1 MSVSISRKKVST
13 QLTPPSLDA
22 LGVPEDQKKLIK
34 PRAAVAWFLSDMAET
49 SGYAVATW
57 TNGRMLSMYAEHRP
71 LLTAPDP
78 WYYAGVVALE
88 ACKIMDL
95 FEKDEANE
103 LMREVVRQMDGVV
116 GRFNTDCSDLA
127 VLLMGRLGMGSLI
140 MHRKVPDNLL
150 AKIMLILLG
159 SPSAAAANMPDVNA
173 HKQLKA
179 ALKTGA
185 PVWWRMFRRYNRLK
199 MPGMDT
205 TKPVLTNS
213 ILKSEPVKL
222 GNAKTK
228 KEAAS
233 LKDIL
238 ATAMEEGNDA
248 PADSGPLLLENPMM
262 EGEDATID
270 NIKDIGEA
278 GPLLLDD
285 DLRISP
291 PAPKTLQ

>member
-1 MSVSISRKKVST
+1 MSRKKISA

-22 LGVPEDQKKLIK
+22 HGVPDDQKKLIK

-57 TNGRMLSMYAEHRP
+57 TNGRMLSMYAEYRP

-78 WYYAGVVALE
+78 WYYAGIVALE

-95 FEKDEANE
+95 FEKREADE
-103 LMREVVRQMDGVV
+103 LMREVIRQMDGVV
-116 GRFNTDCSDLA
+116 GRFNTDCSELA
-127 VLLMGRLGMGSLI
+127 ILLMGRLGMGSLI

-159 SPSAAAANMPDVNA
+159 SPSAAAPNMPDGNA

-185 PVWWRMFRRYNRLK
+185 PVWWRMFRRYNKLK
-199 MPGMDT
+199 MAGMT
-205 TKPVLTNS
+205 EAKPVLTKS
-213 ILKSEPVKL
+213 ILKAEPVKL

-228 KEAAS
+228 QEAAS

-238 ATAMEEGNDA
+238 NNAM
-248 PADSGPLLLENPMM
+248 ADVPEASSSGPLLLENPLM
-262 EGEDATID
+262 EGDVVADIPD
-270 NIKDIGEA
+270 DKDLGQA
-278 GPLLLDD
+278 GPLVLDD

-291 PAPKTLQ
+291 PVSKTIQ

>member
-1 MSVSISRKKVST
+1 MAVSISRKNVST
-13 QLTPPSLDA
+13 PPNLDA
-22 LGVPEDQKKLIK
+22 LGLADDQKKVIK

-78 WYYAGVVALE
+78 WYYAGIVALE

-95 FEKDEANE
+95 FEKREADE
-103 LMREVVRQMDGVV
+103 LMREVIRQMDGVV

-127 VLLMGRLGMGSLI
+127 ILLMGRLGMGSLI

-159 SPSAAAANMPDVNA
+159 SPSAAAPNMPDPNA

-199 MPGMDT
+199 MPGMDEAA
-205 TKPVLTNS
+205 KPVLTQS
-213 ILKSEPVKL
+213 ILKVEPVKL
-222 GNAKTK
+222 GNTKTK
-228 KEAAS
+228 QQAAS

-238 ATAMEEGNDA
+238 NDAMDENVEA
-248 PADSGPLLLENPMM
+248 PADSGPLLLENPMV
-262 EGEDATID
+262 EGSAATTD
-270 NIKDIGEA
+270 SDIKDIGDA
-278 GPLLLDD
+278 GPLVLDD

-291 PAPKTLQ
+291 PASKTLQ